1 MSNFLQIR
9 DANGLLAALDRGLS
23 ALAECRDD
31 YERLRIRDQAAAVEA
46 AAKILKRKDISNA
59 ARLLVIRCERDIAE
73 ANPAQQGKRTDLVYC
88 KYCYKHVNDLGG
100 ECGECGA
107 RLEPEELLT
116 PGVRSCIPEKD
127 LSLMRTA
134 HEALPTEADFAS
146 MEADVLAGKRDA
158 PSRSELVKV
167 TRSKRREER
176 ATQKDAEFL
185 ACTPSSNVDLHHLPV
200 SELHTVV
207 PAKSVDVIFTDPPYP
222 REYLPVWSELAAFA
236 SHALKPSGVLV
247 AMSGQSYLP
256 EVMAS
261 LGEHLTYRW
270 TMAYLMPGADTT
282 IWPRKI
288 KTRWKPVLVYGAAEE
303 WLNMDVVH
311 ADTLKAQDDRF
322 HQWGQQAPGVV
333 RLLEQFVKP
342 GYVVCDPFV
351 GGGTSALAAQV
362 HGCAF
367 IGADS
372 DAMQLDT
379 TRKRSA

>member
-1 MSNFLQIR
+1 MTLALTERQLPMDIETLTLEVIEWVSVYHRSNENRIQAALESGKRFVAAKPLLGHGKFGPWLKMVGADPRGANHWMCLSEAGLQIS
-9 DANGLLAALDRGLS
+9 DITNLGGLRAALD
-23 ALAECRDD
+23 
-31 YERLRIRDQAAAVEA
+31 YLRKQNREA
-46 AAKILKRKDISNA
+46 NA
-59 ARLLVIRCERDIAE
+59 AE
-73 ANPAQQGKRTDLVYC
+73 
-88 KYCYKHVNDLGG
+88 
-100 ECGECGA
+100 
-107 RLEPEELLT
+107 
-116 PGVRSCIPEKD
+116 
-127 LSLMRTA
+127 
-134 HEALPTEADFAS
+134 
-146 MEADVLAGKRDA
+146 
-158 PSRSELVKV
+158 
-167 TRSKRREER
+167 
-176 ATQKDAEFL
+176 KDAELL
-185 ACTPSSNVDLHHLPV
+185 ALTPSSDVDLHHLAV

-207 PAKSVDVIFTDPPYP
+207 PTKSVDVIFTDPPYP

-303 WLNMDVVH
+303 WLAMDVVH

-322 HQWGQQAPGVV
+322 HQWGQQAPGMV
-333 RLLEQFVKP
+333 RLLEPFVKP

-351 GGGTSALAAQV
+351 GGGTAALAAQV

-372 DAMQLDT
+372 DVEQLDT
-379 TRKRSA
+379 TRKRLNVVKSI

>member
-1 MSNFLQIR
+1 MTLVLR
-9 DANGLLAALDRGLS
+9 DANGLLAALDRGRA
-23 ALAECRDD
+23 ALTGCRDD
-31 YERLRIRDQAAAVEA
+31 YERLRLRDQAAAVEA
-46 AAKILKRKDISNA
+46 AAKILERKDISNT
-59 ARLLVIRCERDIAE
+59 ARLLVLRCERDIAE
-73 ANPAQQGKRTDLVYC
+73 ANPAQEGFHGNQHEVVT
-88 KYCYKHVNDLGG
+88 
-100 ECGECGA
+100 
-107 RLEPEELLT
+107 PEVT
-116 PGVRSCIPEKD
+116 TSISKKD
-127 LSLMRTA
+127 LSLMRKA
-134 HEALPTEADFAS
+134 REALPTEADFAS
-146 MEADVLAGKRDA
+146 MEADVLAGLDDA
-158 PSRSELVKV
+158 PSRSELVQIA
-167 TRSKRREER
+167 RRRGREER
-176 ATQKDAEFL
+176 ATQKDAEL
-185 ACTPSSNVDLHHLPV
+185 LELTPSSDVDLHHLPV
-200 SELHTVV
+200 SDLHTVV

-333 RLLEQFVKP
+333 RLLEPFARP

-351 GGGTSALAAQV
+351 GGGTAALAAQV

-372 DAMQLDT
+372 DAKQLET
-379 TRKRSA
+379 TRKRLGVVESLAVAR

>member
-1 MSNFLQIR
+1 MTLAHR
-9 DANGLLAALDRGLS
+9 EANGLLAALDRSLS

-73 ANPAQQGKRTDLVYC
+73 ANPPQKPGPKTDELIAP
-88 KYCYKHVNDLGG
+88 
-100 ECGECGA
+100 GA
-107 RLEPEELLT
+107 T
-116 PGVRSCIPEKD
+116 IPFSKSD
-127 LSLMRTA
+127 LSKMRKA
-134 HEALPTEADFAS
+134 REALPTEADFVS
-146 MEADVLAGKRDA
+146 MEADVLAGKDDA
-158 PSRSELVKV
+158 PSRLELVQ
-167 TRSKRREER
+167 TARRRGREKR
-176 ATQKDAEFL
+176 ATQKDAEL
-185 ACTPSSNVDLHHLPV
+185 LTLTPSSDVDLHHLAIA
-200 SELHTVV
+200 ELHTVV
-207 PAKSVDVIFTDPPYP
+207 EAGSVDVIFTDPPYP

-322 HQWGQQAPGVV
+322 HQWGQQAPGMV
-333 RLLEQFVKP
+333 RLLEPFVKP

-351 GGGTSALAAQV
+351 GGGTAALAAQV

-372 DAMQLDT
+372 DVEQLDT
-379 TRKRSA
+379 TRKRLNVVKSI